1 MPEPLPYR
9 ITLAATAGPVTLD
22 LIAANRTAAILA
34 AQELTGLGRHATVAR
49 CARLGEWNA

>member
-1 MPEPLPYR
+1 MTTTPYR
-9 ITLAATAGPVTLD
+9 ITLTATAGPVTLD